1 MIRTLKNLFLL
12 LLLLNSICVKSQNKQ
27 VTNQSLYWMRYY
39 NQLSLN
45 ENWTWHNE
53 IDERRFLINNKHQHF
68 IMHSRIHYKFYKNAD
83 VALGFT
89 YSLQD
94 PQEPYSESTLTIPEL
109 RIVQEINQNN
119 AITNK
124 FSIQHRIR
132 IDERFFRKNDG
143 TELLKGYDFNFRFR
157 YRFQASYK
165 LIEYEN
171 KNTTTLKM
179 ANEIMINAGKNIVY
193 NHFDQNR
200 IYAAVE
206 QELSKNTS
214 VELGYMY
221 WYQQRASGYQFFD
234 RDIIRLTFYH
244 KIKI

>member
-1 MIRTLKNLFLL
+1 MLL
-12 LLLLNSICVKSQNKQ
+12 LVISTSISTKSQIKQ

-45 ENWTWHNE
+45 DKWTWHNE
-53 IDERRFLINNKHQHF
+53 IDTRRFLVNSKHHHL

-83 VALGFT
+83 AGLGFT

-94 PQEPYSESTLTIPEL
+94 PQDPYSESSLTIPEL
-109 RIVQEINQNN
+109 RVVQEINQNN
-119 AITNK
+119 PITNK
-124 FSIQHRIR
+124 FSIQHRVR

-143 TELLKGYDFNFRFR
+143 KELLEGYDFNFRFR
-157 YRFQASYK
+157 YRFQATYK
-165 LIEYEN
+165 LLEQEN
-171 KNTTTLKM
+171 KNATTLKV
-179 ANEIMINAGKNIVY
+179 ADEIMINAGKNIVY

-200 IYAAVE
+200 IYAGVE
-206 QELSKNTS
+206 QGLSKNFS
-214 VELGYMY
+214 VELGYMHC
-221 WYQQRASGYQFFD
+221 YQQRASGYQFFD

>member
-1 MIRTLKNLFLL
+1 MIKIIKNLL
-12 LLLLNSICVKSQNKQ
+12 LLLVLLNSITAKSQTKQ

-45 ENWTWHNE
+45 EKWTWHNE
-53 IDERRFLINNKHQHF
+53 IDTRRFLVNSKHHHL
-68 IMHSRIHYKFYKNAD
+68 IMHSRIHYKFYKNVDA
-83 VALGFT
+83 ALGFT

-94 PQEPYSESTLTIPEL
+94 PQDPYSESNLTIPEL

-119 AITNK
+119 PITNK
-124 FSIQHRIR
+124 FSIQHRVR

-143 TELLKGYDFNFRFR
+143 KELLEGYDFNFRFR
-157 YRFQASYK
+157 YRFQATYK
-165 LIEYEN
+165 LLEQEN
-171 KNTTTLKM
+171 KNATTLKV
-179 ANEIMINAGKNIVY
+179 ADEIMINAGKNIVY

-200 IYAAVE
+200 IYAGVE
-206 QELSKNTS
+206 QGLSKNFS